1 MTQPPDSP
9 GEPGPQQPQW
19 GPPPSGWPPPQPPQP
34 QQPGQWPQPEQ
45 PGQWQPPQE
54 PGYWQP
60 PQQPGQWQP
69 PQQQGPWMP
78 PPQGPWDQLGPPVTG
93 PRPKSRVRTP
103 LLAAIVTAAVIGGG
117 TATYLAVSDT
127 RSGYQGA
134 ATPRAAI
141 TSLVADLN
149 KSDLLGILDHL
160 PPGER
165 ASLLGPIKE
174 SIDQAKRLH
183 VLKTTADASNVAGVD
198 VNAQN
203 LTFGQGE
210 ETINDHV
217 KVVQLTGGTITI
229 NADLRQVPLTDEYV
243 KLVFP
248 NGLPSNSST
257 HQKIDIADRIANA
270 NDGKP
275 IRLAAQKINGK
286 WYPSLLYTIADNI
299 ANDGGAGNPGPGDYV
314 APRGAGSAE
323 DAVKQ
328 AVIASSQNDFRRLI
342 ELASPDEDAVVH
354 DYGGLIL
361 KNTTASADST
371 FTVKDLQLTSKQ
383 LGDATRV
390 SLKSITVA
398 VPDHETTVAVNGT
411 CLEITVD
418 GDYRNFCANQIVT
431 LLNSGPFTGKPL
443 TSEETAALTRFAE
456 GIPNIGID
464 VTQSGGQ
471 WYISPLR
478 TYFDMSNAVLEPL
491 HDTDL
496 FVLIKLF
503 MNR

>member
-1 MTQPPDSP
+1 VP
-9 GEPGPQQPQW
+9 G
-19 GPPPSGWPPPQPPQP
+19 S
-34 QQPGQWPQPEQ
+34 
-45 PGQWQPPQE
+45 
-54 PGYWQP
+54 
-60 PQQPGQWQP
+60 
-69 PQQQGPWMP
+69 
-78 PPQGPWDQLGPPVTG
+78 
-93 PRPKSRVRTP
+93 RPKRRGRAT
-103 LLAAIVTAAVIGGG
+103 LLAAVVTAAVIGGG
-117 TATYLAVSDT
+117 TATYIAVSDT
-127 RSGYQGA
+127 QSGYQGA

-165 ASLLGPIKE
+165 ASLLGPIEE

-183 VLKTTADASNVAGVD
+183 LLKTTADASNVSGVD
-198 VNAQN
+198 VTAQS

-210 ETINDHV
+210 ETINDRV

-229 NADLRQVPLTDEYV
+229 NADLRKVPFTDEYV

-248 NGLPSNSST
+248 NGVPSNAAT
-257 HQKIDIADRIANA
+257 HQTIDIADRNA
-270 NDGKP
+270 NENNGEP
-275 IRLAAQKINGK
+275 VRLAAQKIKGK
-286 WYPSLLYTIADNI
+286 WYPSLLYTIADN
-299 ANDGGAGNPGPGDYV
+299 AAHSGGAGNPGPGDYV
-314 APRGAGSAE
+314 APKGAGSAE

-328 AVIASSQNDFRRLI
+328 AVVATSQNDFRRLI

-361 KNTTASADST
+361 KNAVASPDST

-383 LGDATRV
+383 VGDATRV

-398 VPDHETTVAVNGT
+398 VPDHETTVAVNGN
-411 CLEITVD
+411 CLGVTVD
-418 GDYRNFCANQIVT
+418 GDYQNFCANRLVS

-464 VTQSGGQ
+464 VTQSGRQ

-478 TYFDMSNAVLEPL
+478 TYFDLSNALLEPL

-496 FVLIKLF
+496 LVLIKLF
-503 MNR
+503 MGR

>member
-1 MTQPPDSP
+1 
-9 GEPGPQQPQW
+9 
-19 GPPPSGWPPPQPPQP
+19 
-34 QQPGQWPQPEQ
+34 
-45 PGQWQPPQE
+45 
-54 PGYWQP
+54 
-60 PQQPGQWQP
+60 
-69 PQQQGPWMP
+69 MP
-78 PPQGPWDQLGPPVTG
+78 PPQGPWEQLGPPVPG
-93 PRPKSRVRTP
+93 SRPKRRGRAT
-103 LLAAIVTAAVIGGG
+103 LLAAVVTAAVIGGG

-127 RSGYQGA
+127 QSGYQGA

-183 VLKTTADASNVAGVD
+183 LLKTTADASNVSGVD
-198 VNAQN
+198 VTAQS

-229 NADLRQVPLTDEYV
+229 NADLRKVPLTDEYV
-243 KLVFP
+243 KLAFP
-248 NGLPSNSST
+248 NGVPSSAAT
-257 HQKIDIADRIANA
+257 HQAINIGDAIAK
-270 NDGKP
+270 NDGEP
-275 IRLAAQKINGK
+275 IRMAAQKIKGK
-286 WYPSLLYTIADNI
+286 WYPSLLYTIADN
-299 ANDGGAGNPGPGDYV
+299 AAHSGGAGNPGPGDYV
-314 APRGAGSAE
+314 APKGAGSAE

-328 AVIASSQNDFRRLI
+328 AVVATSQNDFRHLI

-361 KNTTASADST
+361 KSATASPDST

-383 LGDATRV
+383 AGDATRV

-398 VPDHETTVAVNGT
+398 VPDHETTVAINGK
-411 CLEITVD
+411 CLGITVD
-418 GDYRNFCANQIVT
+418 GDYRNFCANQLVS
-431 LLNSGPFTGKPL
+431 LLNSGPFTAKPL

-478 TYFDMSNAVLEPL
+478 TYFDLSNALLEPL

-496 FVLIKLF
+496 LVLLKLF
-503 MNR
+503 IGR